1 MTLRVDLSA
10 VCAGAQGTTNSNR
23 QTSVNLV
30 DRNLRAAWAVVPDR
44 CARRSCK
51 ATPLAA
57 ESGRGVLLRTVG
69 ARKASGK
76 ITEVLSQIEGRWRD
90 GAGNKCRRKLGSG
103 GGFEQKGLRPLPRS
117 VDLGLPRHV
126 GGNDAHRPSPRV

>member
-1 MTLRVDLSA
+1 MTLRVDLST

-51 ATPLAA
+51 PTPLAA

-76 ITEVLSQIEGRWRD
+76 ITEVLSQIEGRRRD
-90 GAGNKCRRKLGSG
+90 GAGKKCRPEVVSG
-103 GGFEQKGLRPLPRS
+103 GGFDQTGLGPLLPA
-117 VDLGLPRHV
+117 VDLGFLQLV
-126 GGNDAHRPSPRV
+126 RVNH